1 MRYTWGQFKTA
12 VDDLIL
18 TNANRAGTE
27 AAKLLKVKLG
37 AKKMQECV
45 DRYRVGHQEI
55 YSYSDLSPQGFA
67 SQGDLPE
74 DAEPRDAYMVGTINV
89 TVSNTADAADDELTV
104 TAHGITAATNV
115 EEVEVGRFSNSGGS
129 LHGGVV
135 ANQSYFIRV
144 VDADT
149 VTLHSSAQGA
159 IDNEN
164 RVDITGD
171 GSGTTTLKYGLKRYP
186 LNLIRWTNRHEL
198 IEAAIS
204 MSGSSGFITFDPN
217 SDTFISFPQVPVGP
231 DDNDR
236 TWSVEI
242 NWDGIKLEWDDND
255 TTPFDDEAV
264 DGVAEYVNAWFLRLV
279 DSDFQG
285 ADAAMKAHKNIKAT
299 SYLKGRRMKDL
310 KE

>member
-1 MRYTWGQFKTA
+1 MSYTWGQFKDA
-12 VDDLIL
+12 VDALIL

-27 AAKLLKVKLG
+27 TAKLLKVKLG

-55 YSYSDLSPQGFA
+55 YEYSDLSPQGFA
-67 SQGDLPE
+67 SQGELPE
-74 DAEPRDAYMVGTINV
+74 DAETRDAYMVGTINV
-89 TVSNTADAADDELTV
+89 TVLNTVDAADDELTV
-104 TAHGITAATNV
+104 TAHGITAATGA
-115 EEVEVGRFSNSGGS
+115 EEVEVGRFTNTGGA
-129 LHGGVV
+129 LPTGLA

-149 VTLHSSAQGA
+149 ITLHTNAQGA

-164 RVDITGD
+164 RVDISAD

-186 LNLIRWTNRHEL
+186 LNLVRWTDRHEL
-198 IEAAIS
+198 IEAAVA
-204 MSGSSGFITFDPN
+204 MSGSSGFISFDPN
-217 SDTFISFPQVPVGP
+217 SSTFLTFPQVPVGP

-236 TWSVEI
+236 TWHVEI
-242 NWDGIKLEWDDND
+242 NWDGVKLEWDDAD
-255 TTPFDDEAV
+255 ETPFDDEAV

-279 DSDFQG
+279 DSDMPG
-285 ADAAMKAHKNIKAT
+285 AEAAMKSHRNTKANA
-299 SYLKGRRMKDL
+299 YLKGRRMKDL